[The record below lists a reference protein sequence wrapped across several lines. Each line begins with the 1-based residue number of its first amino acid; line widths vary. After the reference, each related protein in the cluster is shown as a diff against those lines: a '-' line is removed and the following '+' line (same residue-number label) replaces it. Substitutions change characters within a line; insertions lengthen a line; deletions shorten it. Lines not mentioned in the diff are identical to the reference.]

1 MDTGRHGDP
10 HLSTAQRISA
20 VDLAQLE
27 WESPE
32 APMNIAAI
40 LELERD
46 LNPAELQAALAA
58 RIRDVPRLR
67 QRLVP
72 PRLHLGRPLWV
83 DNPDFDLA
91 RHLFAR
97 PCPPPADEDALLELA
112 AVEANRPLLRDR
124 PLWRA
129 IHVTGLSRGRGA
141 LVVVVH
147 HAVADGIGGLAVLR
161 QLVDQSSGAEEPS
174 QPRPLPRKGAAR
186 SWTTSLRSI
195 SGRIRLVPGAF
206 GDLVSRSRMR
216 ATHCSL
222 NHPIGSGRCLAVARA
237 DLVPLVA
244 AAHRQLV
251 TVNDLLLTAA
261 ADALRAVLASDG
273 ENLASLVVSV
283 PVSRRTATTATRLG
297 NQVGAMPVS
306 VPCEGTLLKRLR
318 TTAEETKRSRP
329 SRDRDASMVWLG
341 PVFWVL
347 ARVGQ
352 FQRFVRSQHLI
363 NTFLTNVH
371 GPTEEL
377 TLLGTR
383 VTAVTPVSP
392 IAGNVT
398 VAFTAFSYAG
408 VLSVTVVADRD
419 RWPDARPIAAA
430 LDRALRELLEQ
441 DRSGS
446 PALGDAAVGL
456 AVSPAS

>member
-1 MDTGRHGDP
+1 MDTGRHRDP
-10 HLSTAQRISA
+10 HLSTPQRISA
-20 VDLAQLE
+20 ADLAQLE

-46 LNPAELQAALAA
+46 LDPAELQAALDA
-58 RIRDVPRLR
+58 RIRAVPRLR

-72 PRLHLGRPLWV
+72 SRLHLGRPRWV
-83 DNPDFDLA
+83 DDPDFDLA
-91 RHLFAR
+91 RHLFTF
-97 PCPPPADEDALLELA
+97 PCPLPGDEDALLELA
-112 AVEANRPLLRDR
+112 AVEGNRPLLRDR

-129 IHVTGLSRGRGA
+129 IHVTGMSRGRGA

-161 QLVDQSSGAEEPS
+161 QLVDHSPGAEGAS
-174 QPRPLPRKGAAR
+174 QPRPLPRKAAAR
-186 SWTTSLRSI
+186 SWGTSLPST
-195 SGRIRLVPGAF
+195 STLIRLVPGAIA
-206 GDLVSRSRMR
+206 DLVSRLRMR
-216 ATHCSL
+216 AAHCSL
-222 NHPIGSGRCLAVARA
+222 NQPIGSGRRLAVARA
-237 DLVPLVA
+237 DLVSLVA
-244 AAHRQLV
+244 TAHRERA

-261 ADALRAVLASDG
+261 ADALRAVLAAGG
-273 ENLASLVVSV
+273 ENVASLVVSV

-306 VPCEGTLLKRLR
+306 VPCEGALLERLR
-318 TTAEETKRSRP
+318 STAEETKRNRP
-329 SRDRDASMVWLG
+329 SRERDASMVWLG

-347 ARVGQ
+347 ARFGQ

-371 GPTEEL
+371 GPTAEL
-377 TLLGTR
+377 TMLGVR
-383 VTAVTPVSP
+383 VTAVIPVSP

-398 VAFTAFSYAG
+398 VAFTAFSYAQ

-430 LDRALRELLEQ
+430 LDRALRELQEQ
-441 DRSGS
+441 DRTFA
-446 PALGDAAVGL
+446 PRADRLLHDTHR
-456 AVSPAS
+456 

>member
-1 MDTGRHGDP
+1 MDTGRHRHQHP
-10 HLSTAQRISA
+10 STVQRIST

-46 LNPAELQAALAA
+46 LNPAELQAALDA
-58 RIRDVPRLR
+58 RIRGVPRLR

-83 DNPDFDLA
+83 SDPDFDLA
-91 RHLFAR
+91 RHLSHI

-112 AVEANRPLLRDR
+112 AADANRPLLRDR

-129 IHVTGLSRGRGA
+129 IHVTGLSGGRGA

-147 HAVADGIGGLAVLR
+147 HAVADGIGGLAVLS
-161 QLVDQSSGAEEPS
+161 QLVDHPSVADGPS
-174 QPRPLPRKGAAR
+174 QPRPLATKGAAR
-186 SWTTSLRSI
+186 SSATALRSTPE
-195 SGRIRLVPGAF
+195 RILLVPGAF
-206 GDLVSRSRMR
+206 RDLVSRSRMR
-216 ATHCSL
+216 AAHCSL
-222 NHPIGSGRCLAVARA
+222 NQPIGSGRRLAVARA
-237 DLVPLVA
+237 DLVSLVA
-244 AAHRQLV
+244 TAHRQQA

-261 ADALRAVLASDG
+261 VEALRAVLAADG
-273 ENLASLVVSV
+273 ENVTSLVVSV
-283 PVSRRTATTATRLG
+283 PVSRRTKTTATRLG

-306 VPCEGTLLKRLR
+306 VQCEGTLLNRLR
-318 TTAEETKRSRP
+318 RTAEETARSRP

-347 ARVGQ
+347 AKLGQ
-352 FQRFVRSQHLI
+352 FQRFVRAQHLI
-363 NTFLTNVH
+363 NKFLTNVH

-377 TLLGTR
+377 TMLGAR
-383 VTAVTPVSP
+383 VTAVIPVSP

-419 RWPDARPIAAA
+419 RWPDARPIAAE
-430 LDRALRELLEQ
+430 LDRALRELQEQ

-446 PALGDAAVGL
+446 PVLERAAG
-456 AVSPAS
+456 